1 MDLNNKVVAITGANS
16 GIGLQ
21 LTRQCLTKG
30 AKVAAS
36 DLTIDALSELQASHG
51 DALLAQTLNVTDREG
66 MDRWHDLILQQFGH
80 CDVLINNA
88 GVSLSNLASQQ
99 SREDFE
105 WLMNINFWGVV
116 NGVEA
121 FLPSLLKRPEASL
134 VNLSSIFG
142 IIGVP
147 SQSAY
152 NASKFA
158 VRGYSEAMRQELADG
173 PVQVLT
179 VHPGGVKTNIVR
191 HGRHYNDT
199 DGGATDMETMAAQF
213 ERMARTSAADAAAQ
227 IISAIERR
235 QCRLL
240 IGADARLMD
249 RLQRLFPAS
258 YEKALSRLLKL
269 AKR

>member
-21 LTRQCLTKG
+21 LTQQCLAKG

-36 DLTIDALSELQASHG
+36 DLATDALDALQESQG
-51 DALLAQTLNVTDREG
+51 DALLVHTLNVTDREG
-66 MDRWHDLILQQFGH
+66 MDGWHDEILQQFDH

-116 NGVEA
+116 NGVET

-179 VHPGGVKTNIVR
+179 VHPGGVRTNIVR

-213 ERMARTSAADAAAQ
+213 ERMARTSAADAADQ

>member
-1 MDLNNKVVAITGANS
+1 MDLSNKVVAITGANS

-21 LTRQCLTKG
+21 LTQQCLAKG

-36 DLTIDALSELQASHG
+36 DLATEALEPLANNAS
-51 DALLAQTLNVTDREG
+51 DKLLITTLNVTDRIG
-66 MDRWHDLILQQFGH
+66 MTQWHQAICEQYGH

-88 GVSLSNLASQQ
+88 GVSLSSLAAQQ

-121 FLPSLLKRPEASL
+121 FLPTLLTRPQASL

-158 VRGYSEAMRQELADG
+158 VRGYSEAMRQELADS

-199 DGGATDMETMAAQF
+199 DGSATDMETMAAQF
-213 ERMARTSAADAAAQ
+213 EGMARTTADSAATQ
-227 IISAIERR
+227 IINAIETQ

-249 RLQRLFPAS
+249 RLQRVFPS
-258 YEKALSRLLKL
+258 GYERVLSRLLKL
-269 AKR
+269 VKR

>member
-21 LTRQCLTKG
+21 LTQQCLGKG

-36 DLTIDALSELQASHG
+36 DLNTDALDTLANKHADS
-51 DALLAQTLNVTDREG
+51 LLIQSLNVTDRTG
-66 MDRWHDLILQQFGH
+66 MEQWHSHIVQHFGH

-88 GVSLSNLASQQ
+88 GVSLSSLATQQ
-99 SREDFE
+99 SRDDFE

-121 FLPSLLKRPEASL
+121 FIPTLLKRPEASL

-158 VRGYSEAMRQELADG
+158 VRGYSEAMRQELADST
-173 PVQVLT
+173 VQVLT

-191 HGRHYNDT
+191 NGRHYSDT
-199 DGGATDMETMAAQF
+199 DGSATDMETMAAQF
-213 ERMARTSAADAAAQ
+213 ERMARTTAADAASQ
-227 IISAIERR
+227 IIHAIEQR

-240 IGADARLMD
+240 IGGDARLMD

-258 YEKALSRLLKL
+258 YEKALYRLLKL